1 MVKRRRI
8 VDRVQTFAGSFVPV
22 AVAWGRRR
30 WPWVLGALGVLVLL
44 VLLWGLGPSWWR
56 RTPPEI
62 REGQQTQDE
71 LHAVQQER
79 AALQATV
86 RELARRIQE
95 QSELAAAARARADR
109 EAAGRRQLEGEAQ
122 RLRDQVAQIE
132 AQRRA
137 QPRARGLGEVHAA
150 LRALGY

>member
-1 MVKRRRI
+1 MTLRARI
-8 VDRVQTFAGSFVPV
+8 RAVLPV
-22 AVAWGRRR
+22 ATR
-30 WPWVLGALGVLVLL
+30 WAAGHWLWLAGGAAVLVLVL
-44 VLLWGLGPSWWR
+44 VLWGLGPSWWR
-56 RTPPEI
+56 PTPPEL
-62 REGQQTQDE
+62 REGQATQDE

-86 RELARRIQE
+86 REMARRVQE
-95 QSELAAAARARADR
+95 LSELAAAARARADR
-109 EAAGRRQLEGEAQ
+109 EAAGRRQLETEARQ
-122 RLRDQVAQIE
+122 LRDQVAQIE